1 MVAFERGK
9 RRSRKLRR
17 AHREDA
23 PDGFLA
29 EPPQRELDYGRRRSI
44 EPLEVVDRAHDLRFA
59 GQSAQKREKSGSDDT
74 TFGRPCRSGAEERG
88 VETDPLRLGQ
98 SREELVGHVA
108 EEIREPREAK
118 PGFRLGRPRDQHAGA
133 VRAGTLDRR
142 LPQRRLADSRLAAD
156 RERAGLLGGQEELD
170 GPQLRLAPDQA
181 RHDQRLCAVRPADAS
196 GRARFTSRADCV
208 WAGEATTQEE
218 GRKCRRSPM
227 PTMSTTPRAGRASP
241 QSCCT
246 RSGSSGSSR
255 QSRTS
260 PTATRSTTSRAACS
274 AGRTGLGGCGIS

>member
-74 TFGRPCRSGAEERG
+74 TFRAAMCRSGAEERG

-118 PGFRLGRPRDQHAGA
+118 PGFHRLGRPRATNT
-133 VRAGTLDRR
+133 RA
-142 LPQRRLADSRLAAD
+142 PSA
-156 RERAGLLGGQEELD
+156 
-170 GPQLRLAPDQA
+170 
-181 RHDQRLCAVRPADAS
+181 
-196 GRARFTSRADCV
+196 RAR
-208 WAGEATTQEE
+208 
-218 GRKCRRSPM
+218 
-227 PTMSTTPRAGRASP
+227 ST
-241 QSCCT
+241 
-246 RSGSSGSSR
+246 
-255 QSRTS
+255 
-260 PTATRSTTSRAACS
+260 AACHNVLCRFP
-274 AGRTGLGGCGIS
+274 ARR